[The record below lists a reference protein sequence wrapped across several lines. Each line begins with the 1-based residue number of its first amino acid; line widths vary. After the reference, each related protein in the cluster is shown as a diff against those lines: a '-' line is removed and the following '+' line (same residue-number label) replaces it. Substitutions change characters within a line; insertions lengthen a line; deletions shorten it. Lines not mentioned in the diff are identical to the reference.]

1 MKTNGEKNPST
12 APATNDWGRRNH
24 VRTFVL
30 MAVTILGIYLCYL
43 MAAPFLP
50 AIVWALALA
59 ILSNPLQKWLE
70 SKKVKP
76 GLAAAIC
83 VSATFFIVAVPAA
96 FVGKQLVQQAVSGA
110 ELINAKF
117 ESGEWQH
124 AIENQP
130 RLSSLVNLVGRHID
144 LPGTVKTFTGWL
156 TGFAGP
162 IVTGSVMQ
170 IIGFCITFYL
180 LFFFLRDRHLTLSSL
195 RSLSPL
201 PATETKHMFGRI
213 ADTVYATV
221 YGTLA
226 VAALQGFLCGLMF
239 WWLGLPLP
247 LLWGVVMALLAL
259 VPVLGVFVIWI
270 PAAIFLALE
279 GSWGKALI
287 LSLWG
292 AIVAGNVDNLLRP
305 ILMGNRLKFHT
316 IPVFISIL
324 GGMLL
329 FGSSGLILGPV
340 ILTTVTTLLEFW
352 RSRVSPL

>member
-1 MKTNGEKNPST
+1 
-12 APATNDWGRRNH
+12 
-24 VRTFVL
+24 
-30 MAVTILGIYLCYL
+30 
-43 MAAPFLP
+43 
-50 AIVWALALA
+50 
-59 ILSNPLQKWLE
+59 
-70 SKKVKP
+70 
-76 GLAAAIC
+76 
-83 VSATFFIVAVPAA
+83 
-96 FVGKQLVQQAVSGA
+96 
-110 ELINAKF
+110 
-117 ESGEWQH
+117 
-124 AIENQP
+124 
-130 RLSSLVNLVGRHID
+130 
-144 LPGTVKTFTGWL
+144 
-156 TGFAGP
+156 
-162 IVTGSVMQ
+162 
-170 IIGFCITFYL
+170 
-180 LFFFLRDRHLTLSSL
+180 
-195 RSLSPL
+195 
-201 PATETKHMFGRI
+201 MFGRI